1 MLAGQPFAF
10 ALGWAGTW
18 TRLFQSERIAL
29 RFKAAKA
36 AGVLRVRHRFHDAY
50 EVEICARYA
59 APVSVEVDTSATC
72 KLFDRGSG
80 VPTRY
85 TERVLV

>member
-18 TRLFQSERIAL
+18 TRLFQSERIAM

-50 EVEICARYA
+50 EVEICARYVQ
-59 APVSVEVDTSATC
+59 PVSNSFQHKIPLTGFVTPGQ
-72 KLFDRGSG
+72 GSH
-80 VPTRY
+80 
-85 TERVLV
+85 L